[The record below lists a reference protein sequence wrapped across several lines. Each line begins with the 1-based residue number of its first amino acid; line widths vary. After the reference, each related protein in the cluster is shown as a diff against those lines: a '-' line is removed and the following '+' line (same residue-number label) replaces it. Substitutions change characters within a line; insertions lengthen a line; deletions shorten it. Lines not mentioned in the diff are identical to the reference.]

1 MARQKIETGL
11 KAIVIGTKNAGK
23 CLQSLARSGSAIGTK
38 LKSISSPMKSGVI
51 THPLI
56 NKLGGGVIA
65 ASGGMNTLGGGMV
78 KMGDELN
85 PEGTGRFKDV
95 IPLAGNVTFGISSIA
110 NKGIVTGGA
119 ASFPASMVKLI
130 SSTA

>member
-1 MARQKIETGL
+1 
-11 KAIVIGTKNAGK
+11 
-23 CLQSLARSGSAIGTK
+23 
-38 LKSISSPMKSGVI
+38 MKSGVI

-95 IPLAGNVTFGISSIA
+95 IPLAGNVT
-110 NKGIVTGGA
+110 GGA
-119 ASFPASMVKLI
+119 APFPASMVNKNTQQSQNKQ
-130 SSTA
+130 SSDSEAEYVAELKFILEGGASEKKFGM